1 MKQRAEPESYLRDI
15 IYRFAHQIE
24 EMIWQMNWRGV
35 NITANKTDYFTRIV
49 TGKRENIPS
58 TCGICPPSTSN
69 VFFYSATLNSVYWA
83 TLIIDLS
90 QGL

>member
-49 TGKRENIPS
+49 TGKRENIEH
-58 TCGICPPSTSN
+58 TMR
-69 VFFYSATLNSVYWA
+69 FFILQ
-83 TLIIDLS
+83 L
-90 QGL
+90 